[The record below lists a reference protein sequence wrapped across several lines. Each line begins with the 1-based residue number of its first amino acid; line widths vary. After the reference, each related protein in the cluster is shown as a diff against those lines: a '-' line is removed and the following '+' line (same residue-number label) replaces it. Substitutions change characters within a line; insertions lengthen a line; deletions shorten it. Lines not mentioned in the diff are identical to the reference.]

1 MLVLTRRRGEWVHLL
16 CPDGTEIRLVVVS
29 AEGGAIRLGFD
40 APREVVIARAEVD
53 PRTRAGRGNERRE
66 QP

>member
-1 MLVLTRRRGEWVHLL
+1 MLVLTRRRGEWVHPL
-16 CPDGTEIRLVVVS
+16 CPDGTEIRLVVAS

-40 APREVVIARAEVD
+40 APAEVAIVRDDARRRD
-53 PRTRAGRGNERRE
+53 PAHRSERRE

>member
-29 AEGGAIRLGFD
+29 AEGGTVRLAFD
-40 APREVVIARAEVD
+40 APAEVAIVRD
-53 PRTRAGRGNERRE
+53 DARRRTPEHRSEKRE